1 MQLSCFLS
9 LLWSGVTRSFIFS
22 RWEENC
28 RRLLWR
34 KIKPR
39 FFFLD
44 LFIMETFHRTK
55 RNTIIS
61 RNQVNELNTSV
72 NTSYIRKIAR
82 NVKFSAVEYLV
93 ISRCKEITAFSFFYF
108 SFFFLSFRSL
118 FLLPTRNVLEYTLWV

>member
-1 MQLSCFLS
+1 
-9 LLWSGVTRSFIFS
+9 
-22 RWEENC
+22 
-28 RRLLWR
+28 
-34 KIKPR
+34 
-39 FFFLD
+39 
-44 LFIMETFHRTK
+44 METFHRTK

-108 SFFFLSFRSL
+108 SFFLSFFPLSL
-118 FLLPTRNVLEYTLWV
+118 PSPNEKCFRIYSMSVMNPAS